1 MKSFIQ
7 FLMEEM
13 VDFYHRT
20 DPTSALNIQKNG
32 VNASGLSVWL
42 EPKRA
47 TDYEGYESNGFVSK
61 GSPTITGKVSTRQL
75 IPDMEW
81 NREAYNDM
89 FGEIARQQREN
100 PNYRT
105 PSLRRNSQL
114 PRGFADALPGSPLNT
129 HSNVQF
135 NIPGRIYNRET
146 GKTEHGW
153 EPRFSADGKIFYQAH
168 EINLGNSSLKP
179 YIHTLSQTR
188 VGPQGTEIL
197 QVDKPIPWGGPT
209 NQSKYGYKER
219 SDLDVLITK
228 GDRTKI
234 TNKFLKGY
242 EFPYP
247 PSWKPPERKA
257 FRTTSNVEVSP
268 KMSFSDKAT
277 GVNSYFNLD
286 NKTGDAYW
294 GYQVPDGKGGHTDI
308 PPEGL
313 SPEAKSGI
321 SRAARDQMTRYR
333 KANPG
338 TNITSQYNPG
348 AQGEANWKFW
358 QGEDAKLKATNP
370 EITGSFTRET
380 PTTGSGISK
389 GLAGFGAAALGGVV
403 SGALGAG
410 TNAAAAAYQHRTT
423 DEKMPM
429 EKSMQSDMGLM
440 WDKVPGESGELQ
452 GNPAGFKAARDREK
466 KTGVPYPTYHDWSN

>member
-1 MKSFIQ
+1 MKSFIE

-13 VDFYHRT
+13 VDVYHRT

-32 VNASGLSVWL
+32 VRASGLSVFL
-42 EPKRA
+42 DPIQA
-47 TDYEGYESNGFVSK
+47 ADYEGPKSNDFVAR
-61 GSPTITGKVSTRQL
+61 GAPTITGRVSTRQL
-75 IPDMEW
+75 QPDMEW
-81 NREAYNDM
+81 NTGAYNDM
-89 FGEIARQQREN
+89 FGEVARQQREN
-100 PNYRT
+100 PDYRT

-114 PRGFADALPGSPLNT
+114 PRGFADDSPGDWLNKYR
-129 HSNVQF
+129 NIQF
-135 NIPGRIYNRET
+135 NIPGRRYIRET

-153 EPRFSADGKIFYQAH
+153 SPRWSNDGGKTYFQAH
-168 EINLGNSSLKP
+168 EIDLNDPSFKP

-188 VGPQGTEIL
+188 VGPQGTEVL
-197 QVDKPIPWGGPT
+197 RVPQPIAWGGST
-209 NQSKYGYKER
+209 NQGLFGNKEQ
-219 SDLDVLITK
+219 SDIDVLTTK

-234 TNKFLKGY
+234 INNFIKS
-242 EFPYP
+242 PV
-247 PSWKPPERKA
+247 ERKA

-268 KMSFSDKAT
+268 KMSFSDKRT

-313 SPEAKSGI
+313 SPKAKSEI
-321 SRAARDQMTRYR
+321 SRAARGQMTRYR
-333 KANPG
+333 EANPG

-358 QGEDAKLKATNP
+358 QGEDAKLKAANP
-370 EITGSFTRET
+370 KITGSFTRET

-452 GNPAGFKAARDREK
+452 GNPAGFKAAKDREK